1 MKIGDRNACKV
12 QEIPMREYEKI
23 TLRERRERHKTLHPN
38 DNNIVKVNDNGEPM
52 NGITLRNAGKDSK
65 KLDRFYKEHIYTF
78 VDRDM
83 NKAWVR
89 VAGFEEEEE

>member
-1 MKIGDRNACKV
+1 MKTGDRNASKL

-23 TLRERRERHKTLHPN
+23 TLTERHKRHQQNHPN
-38 DNNIVKVNDNGEPM
+38 DNNIAKGKNGVTWNTQGKHTKKM
-52 NGITLRNAGKDSK
+52 NK
-65 KLDRFYKEHIYTF
+65 FYKEHVYTF
-78 VDRDM
+78 VDKDM